1 MKPIVAVYC
10 EGNDTKFAVFTK
22 ENGQFRML
30 KAASVD
36 VFKPGKSGASDND
49 PLALIDSG
57 GEIALDSIDASGLS
71 TSSDQGA
78 AVFESIVTAEL
89 SGIKLHKALF
99 LPVLT
104 EPSVFYSSKN
114 KKTFEG
120 HGLTSEM
127 STVVDESSSKKKS
140 KNDEVNKVDIAD
152 GGSLYAYLSA
162 DVPCFKMINSIARL
176 NGKRFYKIQS
186 VKSAEI
192 SLSYYVA
199 KKKKF
204 FPDDY
209 SLIVYIGKEYS
220 KLIFLHGRKL
230 KHIGSTLDVGTGNL
244 HTYDVYFSKIL
255 LEMENGG
262 IPNLDNIVVCGED
275 DSENLILSFYGT
287 FPEANVSR
295 LEFESID
302 VSLLPEDVR
311 VKISSYSVPIAAA
324 YEYFEEQSKEYSG
337 INLLPKYIMEEQ
349 KIFQFAWHG
358 YLMLPILFFAAIYM
372 TTQILQY
379 NSEIN
384 ILNQDILSQTNL
396 KQQNLALLSQIEAL
410 DQKINNFDQTQTI
423 LDSVT
428 VGTEVWGNFLGRVS
442 NFMGKNRNLWARN
455 VLIDDNGE
463 IVLEGHALNKFLL
476 TDFATFMQSATLRKI
491 TYDPISSQDAY
502 RFTVGL
508 KIKGIQKAEK

>member
-209 SLIVYIGKEYS
+209 SLIVYIG
-220 KLIFLHGRKL
+220 
-230 KHIGSTLDVGTGNL
+230 
-244 HTYDVYFSKIL
+244 
-255 LEMENGG
+255 
-262 IPNLDNIVVCGED
+262 
-275 DSENLILSFYGT
+275 
-287 FPEANVSR
+287 
-295 LEFESID
+295 
-302 VSLLPEDVR
+302 
-311 VKISSYSVPIAAA
+311 
-324 YEYFEEQSKEYSG
+324 
-337 INLLPKYIMEEQ
+337 
-349 KIFQFAWHG
+349 
-358 YLMLPILFFAAIYM
+358 
-372 TTQILQY
+372 
-379 NSEIN
+379 
-384 ILNQDILSQTNL
+384 
-396 KQQNLALLSQIEAL
+396 
-410 DQKINNFDQTQTI
+410 
-423 LDSVT
+423 
-428 VGTEVWGNFLGRVS
+428 
-442 NFMGKNRNLWARN
+442 
-455 VLIDDNGE
+455 
-463 IVLEGHALNKFLL
+463 
-476 TDFATFMQSATLRKI
+476 
-491 TYDPISSQDAY
+491 
-502 RFTVGL
+502 
-508 KIKGIQKAEK
+508 

>member
-1 MKPIVAVYC
+1 MKPVVSVYC

-22 ENGQFRML
+22 ENGQIKML
-30 KAASVD
+30 KAASID
-36 VFKPGKSGASDND
+36 VFKPNKSGSDGID
-49 PLALIDSG
+49 SLATLDSG
-57 GEIALDSIDASGLS
+57 GDIALDSIDTSGLS
-71 TSSDQGA
+71 TSDQGA
-78 AVFESIVTAEL
+78 AVFESIVNSEL
-89 SGIKLHKALF
+89 AGIKLQNSIF
-99 LPVLT
+99 ISVLT
-104 EPSVFYSSKN
+104 EPSLFYSSKN

-120 HGLTSEM
+120 RGLTNEM
-127 STVVDESSSKKKS
+127 FTGSDEVSTKQKS
-140 KNDEVNKVDIAD
+140 KDEENNRIDLAD
-152 GGSLYAYLSA
+152 GGSLFTYLSA
-162 DVPCFKMINSIARL
+162 DVPCFKMINSIARI

-192 SLSYYVA
+192 SLAYYVA

-255 LEMENGG
+255 LEMENGA
-262 IPNLDNIVVCGED
+262 IPNLDNIIVCGED

-295 LEFESID
+295 LEFDSID
-302 VSLLPEDVR
+302 VSLLPESAR
-311 VKISSYSVPIAAA
+311 IKISSYSVPLAAA
-324 YEYFEEQSKEYSG
+324 FEYFEELNKEYTG
-337 INLLPKYIMEEQ
+337 INLLPKYIIEEQ

-358 YLMLPILFFAAIYM
+358 YAMLPILFFAAIYM
-372 TTQILQY
+372 TLQILEY
-379 NSEIN
+379 NSN
-384 ILNQDILSQTNL
+384 IKLLNQEILSQTTL

-428 VGTEVWGNFLGRVS
+428 VGTEVWGNFLGSVS
-442 NFMGKNRNLWARN
+442 DFMGKNKNLWTRN

-476 TDFATFMQSATLRKI
+476 TDFATFMKSATLRKI
-491 TYDPISSQDAY
+491 TYDPINSLDAY

-508 KIKGIQKAEK
+508 KVKGIQKAEK

>member
-1 MKPIVAVYC
+1 MKPVVAVYC

-22 ENGQFRML
+22 ENGQIRML

-36 VFKPGKSGASDND
+36 VYKPNRSGAGSSD

-57 GEIALDSIDASGLS
+57 GEIALDSIDSTGLS
-71 TSSDQGA
+71 ANDQGA
-78 AVFESIVTAEL
+78 SVFESIVTSEL
-89 SGIKLHKALF
+89 SGIKLQNSLF

-104 EPSVFYSSKN
+104 EPAVFYSSKN

-120 HGLTSEM
+120 HGLTEEITS
-127 STVVDESSSKKKS
+127 VVDEKRPNKKS
-140 KNDEVNKVDIAD
+140 EKEENNRIDIAD

-176 NGKRFYKIQS
+176 NGRRFYKIQS

-295 LEFESID
+295 LEFDSIE
-302 VSLLPEDVR
+302 VSLLPEDAR
-311 VKISSYSVPIAAA
+311 IKISSYSVTIAAA
-324 YEYFEEQSKEYSG
+324 YEYFEELSKEYSG
-337 INLLPKYIMEEQ
+337 INLLPKYIIEEQ
-349 KIFQFAWHG
+349 KVFQFAWHG

-372 TTQILQY
+372 TLQILQY
-379 NSEIN
+379 NSEISN
-384 ILNQDILSQTNL
+384 LNQDILSQTTL

-410 DQKINNFDQTQTI
+410 DKKVNNFDQTQTI

-428 VGTEVWGNFLGRVS
+428 VGTEVWSNFLGNVS
-442 NFMGKNRNLWARN
+442 DFMGKNRNLWARN
-455 VLIDDNGE
+455 VLVDDIGE
-463 IVLEGHALNKFLL
+463 VVLEGHALNKFLL
-476 TDFATFMQSATLRKI
+476 TDFTAFMKTATLRKI
-491 TYDPISSQDAY
+491 TYDPISSEDAY

-508 KIKGIQKAEK
+508 KVKGIQKAVK